1 MKKKPSTI
9 RIPTD
14 SELKRYSE
22 NFPSRESEDE
32 FADALSEALEQK
44 PEKTKLIDMAPN
56 LQKDPYAEMSGE
68 DFLETQ
74 DKMKKRPPIEP
85 AFLKKGM
92 DYPTNL
98 HSADSEV
105 GKAVNK
111 MQKVG
116 KFKRILGALGKRAA
130 KAIPLVGTGLGVASS
145 AEALARGDK
154 TGAALEAASAVDP
167 TPLSD
172 IALAGKDVYEILS
185 EKDNLGEQE
194 SPDVELGDNKFDYR
208 NELEKRKKIMGYE

>member
-1 MKKKPSTI
+1 
-9 RIPTD
+9 
-14 SELKRYSE
+14 
-22 NFPSRESEDE
+22 
-32 FADALSEALEQK
+32 
-44 PEKTKLIDMAPN
+44 MAPN

-68 DFLETQ
+68 EFLETQ

-85 AFLKKGM
+85 GFLKKGT

-194 SPDVELGDNKFDYR
+194 SPDVELGDNNFDYR